1 MAETSLQKLSSEWEG
16 EEVETPVLNG
26 LFKNL
31 GCKEND
37 EERVIAEKGG
47 GRVGSSESGKYL
59 KWSPGDVHQGQ
70 VEGFPNSSK
79 DTTGIQ
85 NHDQVKL
92 CPF

>member
-1 MAETSLQKLSSEWEG
+1 MAETSLQKLSRVEG
-16 EEVETPVLNG
+16 IRETPWLNG
-26 LFKNL
+26 LIGNF

-37 EERVIAEKGG
+37 EERVIAEKGR
-47 GRVGSSESGKYL
+47 GRVGSPESGKYL